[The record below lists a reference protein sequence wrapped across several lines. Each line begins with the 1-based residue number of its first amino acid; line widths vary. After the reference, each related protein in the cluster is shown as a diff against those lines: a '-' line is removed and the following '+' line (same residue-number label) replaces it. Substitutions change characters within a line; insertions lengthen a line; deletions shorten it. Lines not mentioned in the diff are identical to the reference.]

1 MDYGGTNIDKGGLNT
16 AKDISEQMRLL
27 NQAYKETDEIYYNY
41 AKEYG
46 ISETAFWVLYSLWD
60 RDSAYTQRDFC
71 VEWYY
76 SPKTIHSAL
85 KVLETQG
92 LIELAL
98 TPGNRKNKQ
107 ILFTAKGK
115 ALAEKVIAPIMQA
128 EQDSFSDLEETEREL
143 LLSVTQKRI
152 ALLKSRTN
160 KILKSSSE
168 DRLPQ

>member
-1 MDYGGTNIDKGGLNT
+1 M

-41 AKEYG
+41 AKEFG
-46 ISETAFWVLYSLWD
+46 MSETAFWVLYSLWD
-60 RDSAYTQRDFC
+60 RDSTYTQRDFC

-92 LIELAL
+92 IIELAL

-128 EQDSFSDLEETEREL
+128 EQDSFSDLEEAEREL

-160 KILKSSSE
+160 KILTSSSE